1 MCIMM
6 GFSRFLVACLP
17 EVYVTLGEKVAACA
31 INDAVD
37 MDVLFAIS
45 FRRGHIFTLTEEAM
59 ALFANYHDE
68 EVLKFRKTELF
79 DDNKSMI
86 KSKSIGIVLRV
97 AAVQCALRHSLNA
110 LLDASS
116 EEVIAPEASE
126 IEDADVAEN
135 VADTERTSFA
145 LLEEDDSN
153 KVHVDTA
160 LVSINHDD
168 IQRAITIVKYSVN
181 CLFELVN
188 STNNAI
194 RKSAKRCLEMPDVE
208 NIDMDFLIHHKNKV
222 QKLYSDATNYEI
234 STSTITKNHVY
245 PQIGAKPTSKDAW
258 KFLRGLENHGIGKL
272 TERNEKFV
280 LTNPENIQS
289 AEKLANFRA
298 LGL

>member
-1 MCIMM
+1 MC
-6 GFSRFLVACLP
+6 
-17 EVYVTLGEKVAACA
+17 
-31 INDAVD
+31 NHDAVD
-37 MDVLFAIS
+37 MDVLFATMYNS

-194 RKSAKRCLEMPDVE
+194 RKSAKKCLEM
-208 NIDMDFLIHHKNKV
+208 
-222 QKLYSDATNYEI
+222 
-234 STSTITKNHVY
+234 
-245 PQIGAKPTSKDAW
+245 
-258 KFLRGLENHGIGKL
+258 LR
-272 TERNEKFV
+272 T
-280 LTNPENIQS
+280 
-289 AEKLANFRA
+289 
-298 LGL
+298 